1 MVDYDNQISH
11 RRKLAHDEVRGL
23 ERRGCESM
31 GCQRKTGRKVRG
43 DVARVW
49 ALRGKQIKKGMMYK
63 RKDLMVG

>member
-43 DVARVW
+43 EAARVW
-49 ALRGKQIKKGMMYK
+49 VLKEDRAEG
-63 RKDLMVG
+63 

>member
-1 MVDYDNQISH
+1 M
-11 RRKLAHDEVRGL
+11 AHDEVRGL